1 MTRDDLRGKFMDCA
15 VLVMSASAAESALEH
30 LWAIREIDRVDE
42 LTPMLVG
49 TAP

>member
-1 MTRDDLRGKFMDCA
+1 VMT
-15 VLVMSASAAESALEH
+15 SQQAESALEH
-30 LWAIREIDRVDE
+30 LWAIREIDRVTD